1 MWETR
6 TFVRVKAVLAFKL
19 AFFKSRKNGLINH
32 TEACNTPPIS
42 GFWKEEIVEKEVE
55 FLVEAIFF
63 P

>member
-1 MWETR
+1 M
-6 TFVRVKAVLAFKL
+6 RVKAVLAFKL